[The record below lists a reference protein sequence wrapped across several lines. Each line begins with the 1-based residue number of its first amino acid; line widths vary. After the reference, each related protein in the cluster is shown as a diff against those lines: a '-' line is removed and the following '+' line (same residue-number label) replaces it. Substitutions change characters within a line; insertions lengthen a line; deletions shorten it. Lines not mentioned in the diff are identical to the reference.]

1 MNTMIDTDPYILA
14 FFAWMRRN
22 PITTAF
28 LLIPALTWIAK
39 KTKNK
44 LDDWLVEKIKGASHE

>member
-1 MNTMIDTDPYILA
+1 MIDTDPYILA